1 MRLHPPRQLLAMLA
15 PLLVVAWSLFAPS
28 SVAALSAQ
36 IVSNGSRSQPVIALT
51 FDDGDSPA
59 ATASILQTLRANDV
73 PATFFPYAKAME
85 MAPDVW
91 RRVAAA
97 GYPIGNHSVSHLQL
111 TKLTDAQLR
120 YQIQGATEMITKLS
134 GRPPIDVLR
143 PPYGSWNARVAAA
156 AAAGGYPT
164 LMLWDVDPRDWS
176 GIPAATI
183 TQRVLSQARDGSVI
197 LLHAGPYHTPEALP
211 AIIAGLRSAGFGFV
225 TIPDLT
231 GRGGQGVAGSLGH
244 PVHVALPEPRLERIA
259 APSRPVPSR
268 PLGDPKLILK
278 PPRIDPRLMRL

>member
-91 RRVAAA
+91 HRVAAA

-120 YQIQGATEMITKLS
+120 YQIQGATEMITRIS

-143 PPYGSWNARVAAA
+143 PPYGSWDARVAAA

-183 TQRVLSQARDGSVI
+183 TQRVLSNVRDGSVI

-225 TIPDLT
+225 TIPELT
-231 GRGGQGVAGSLGH
+231 GRGGRGVGGSLGH
-244 PVHVALPEPRLERIA
+244 PVHVALPEPHLERIV
-259 APSRPVPSR
+259 APRRPVPSR
-268 PLGDPKLILK
+268 PLGDPVLILK

>member
-91 RRVAAA
+91 HRVAAA

-120 YQIQGATEMITKLS
+120 YQIQGATEMIARIS

-143 PPYGSWNARVAAA
+143 PPYGSWDARVAAA

-176 GIPAATI
+176 AIPAATI
-183 TQRVLSQARDGSVI
+183 TQRVLSNVRDGSVI

-225 TIPDLT
+225 TTPELT

-244 PVHVALPEPRLERIA
+244 PVHVALPEPHLERIV
-259 APSRPVPSR
+259 APRRPVPSR
-268 PLGDPKLILK
+268 PLGDPVLILK